1 MWILWDV
8 HQVRNQAYAMAKI
21 KAAHLLAILLYVC
34 VVSTCALPVLGF
46 LSASHLCHYKQ
57 LSYSLMHDGSIC
69 LFIQDY
75 SSLLDKLWGVEFLPL
90 NV

>member
-21 KAAHLLAILLYVC
+21 KAAHFLLFSY
-34 VVSTCALPVLGF
+34 SPTCALPVLGF

-75 SSLLDKLWGVEFLPL
+75 SSLLDKLWSVEFLPL